1 MATFD
6 SKHIYDLDRNR
17 RETLDNEILAE
28 MEFNRLTSAFGLFD
42 AVSRSEA
49 VIEFEMDGTII
60 TANRNFQLATGYS
73 LDELA
78 GNHHRIFVGRGYAS
92 SRDYTEFWR
101 RLGEGQHMS
110 GECLRYGKSGKE
122 LWLRATYNPVLM
134 PDGTLL
140 KVVKIAQ
147 DITDL
152 KQKQLLTK
160 SSMENLRDLRM
171 DEISGQ
177 ALENIYRS
185 SQKIEQLMTLIEEI
199 AGRTNLLGINAE
211 IEASHAGEAGKGFS
225 VVAREIRMLASR
237 SSDAADEIGSLIQES
252 AKAITK
258 GRTEISEVSAKGVRL
273 IDTVTEIQQE
283 LSETQC
289 DSSGAYAERQQSGLA
304 TRAA

>member
-1 MATFD
+1 MASFD
-6 SKHIYDLDRNR
+6 SQHIYDLDRSR
-17 RETLDNEILAE
+17 RDSLDNEVLAE

-60 TANRNFQLATGYS
+60 TANRNFQLASGYS

-78 GNHHRIFVGRGYAS
+78 GNHHRIFVGPGFASTRAYAQ
-92 SRDYTEFWR
+92 FWR
-101 RLGEGQHMS
+101 ELGEGKHMS
-110 GECLRYGKSGKE
+110 GECLRFAKSGKE
-122 LWLRATYNPVLM
+122 LWLRATYNPVIM

-152 KQKQLLTK
+152 KHKQLLTK

-177 ALENIYRS
+177 ALENIYQS
-185 SQKIEQLMTLIEEI
+185 SKKIEQLMTLIEEI

-211 IEASHAGEAGKGFS
+211 IEASHAGESGKGFS

-237 SSDAADEIGSLIQES
+237 SGDAADEIGSLIQES
-252 AKAITK
+252 AKAITM
-258 GRTEISEVSAKGVRL
+258 GRTEISDVSAKGVEL
-273 IDTVTEIQQE
+273 IDTVTEIQNE
-283 LSETQC
+283 LSDTQC
-289 DSSGAYAERQQSGLA
+289 DSSGAYAEGQKTGHA